1 MHTPTLTHVLH
12 IPKEVSWRYFSIH
25 DRQQGTEENKSD
37 PTKVKT
43 VAPQKGTEENKSDPT
58 KVKTVAPQSGRNL
71 CRFLHKAQRLHMAD
85 SSTYCI
91 LQWCRF
97 DFTVFA

>member
-25 DRQQGTEENKSD
+25 DRQQ
-37 PTKVKT
+37 
-43 VAPQKGTEENKSDPT
+43 GTEENKSDPT

-97 DFTVFA
+97 DFMRPQEV